1 MSLLTSLA
9 GPVLGLVGN
18 LFGSKKKKE
27 EVVNRVDYA
36 RMVADAEAAGFN
48 PLTALRN
55 GGAAGFSVTSQ
66 PVLSSKHAAIG
77 DAIGSIGNFISNFD
91 PFEDKLREAQYGVMQ
106 MQLSNLQSNT
116 MAAPRRMFDVPA
128 VTGRTREV
136 SGPKLLPGPWLE
148 PPAATPDAL
157 PVWVPGFDRDGHRMW
172 VPNPEGP
179 DLEQVAGAWVLRS
192 QSGWE
197 RFAGAALDPGKHVKS
212 RRLTR
217 EEENAREKSWWPKW
231 LPSISYR

>member
-9 GPVLGLVGN
+9 GPVLGLVGK

-157 PVWVPGFDRDGHRMW
+157 PVWVPGVDRDGKSMW
-172 VPNPEGP
+172 IPNPDGP
-179 DLEQVAGAWVLRS
+179 DIEQLLFGAVTRA

-197 RFAGAALDPGKHVKS
+197 AAIYAPFDPKQRVKS
-212 RRLTR
+212 RPLTD
-217 EEENAREKSWWPKW
+217 AEKETRKGSWWPSFGIKW
-231 LPSISYR
+231 R